1 MKTKRPRYQ
10 QGNITKLERLGGF
23 VWKVRFSEWVDGKRY
38 QKALTFDGAKYPT
51 ERDVRTA
58 IEPTVVQVNSGAD
71 RAKVEGIFGSV
82 IDLYRKEHLPGL
94 EHSTQ
99 QVNSY
104 LLKNYIEPKF
114 ASAAIRD
121 VEPLEVVTW
130 FKELQLA
137 PTTKASI
144 RSVLSVC
151 FDLAAL
157 HKFIP
162 AMGQNPMTLVKIKG
176 VSKRQKKVTEVTVEG
191 FQALLKALPEPLNIM
206 VLVDG
211 CLGLRISEL
220 LALKWEDIDF
230 KAGKITIIRKFT
242 HGELGKTKSDA
253 SESELP
259 LADAVMAALE
269 GYRPRTNGSEWLFP
283 SPYTGGPRSASML
296 LQKGLKPAAQKLG
309 LGHVT
314 WHTLRHAC
322 RSWLSS
328 GGAAVGTQKDL
339 LRQADIA
346 TTMNIYGHALS
357 SDMRKSHN
365 KLVKQL
371 VPVRLLPKPQ

>member
-23 VWKVRFSEWVDGKRY
+23 VWKVRFSEWVDGKRH
-38 QKALTFDGAKYPT
+38 QKSLTFDGAEYPT
-51 ERDVRTA
+51 ERDVRKA

-104 LLKNYIEPKF
+104 LLRNYIEPKF
-114 ASAAIRD
+114 ARAAIRD

-130 FKELQLA
+130 FKELRLA

-176 VSKRQKKVTEVTVEG
+176 VTKRKKKITEVTVEG
-191 FQALLKALPEPLNIM
+191 FQALLNALPEPLNIM

-230 KAGKITIIRKFT
+230 EAGKITITRKFT

-253 SESELP
+253 SEAELP

-269 GYRPRTNGSEWLFP
+269 DYRPRTRGSEWLFP

-296 LQKGLKPAAQKLG
+296 LQKGLKPAAEKLG

-339 LRQADIA
+339 LRQADIT
-346 TTMNIYGHALS
+346 TTMNIYRHALS

-365 KLVKQL
+365 ELVKQL
-371 VPVRLLPKPQ
+371 VPARLLPK

>member
-1 MKTKRPRYQ
+1 
-10 QGNITKLERLGGF
+10 
-23 VWKVRFSEWVDGKRY
+23 VDGKRY